1 MNATKIK
8 PMKTTYS
15 FSKMLMLIALPFS
28 IFFTSCDAPNEE
40 SQTEK
45 FEKDLQKFNKR
56 MDNIGQT
63 MDILDAMQN
72 ELDQLELQ
80 RADGKITE
88 AEFNQRSNEVKD
100 TYGRAM
106 ARKDNLNPAKGLPQ
120 WALKLGLTEP
130 TGLLIDSEYSQI
142 TSVDIKEEGF
152 NSVLLV
158 YTGDYKV
165 AMREATRIAR
175 QAGIP
180 LSKDFIQAKELSETY
195 QTTPV
200 KGIAYMNFDPF
211 IKDAPINISITVD
224 ETGML
229 TISAVDVEQ
238 MRRQFDVQG
247 SRE

>member
-1 MNATKIK
+1 MTLLKRFAYFSVIL
-8 PMKTTYS
+8 TTS
-15 FSKMLMLIALPFS
+15 FFLFLI
-28 IFFTSCDAPNEE
+28 SCEAPKEE

-45 FEKDLQKFNKR
+45 FEKDLQSFNKR

-63 MDILDAMQN
+63 IDILDAMQT
-72 ELDQLELQ
+72 ELDQLESL
-80 RADGKITE
+80 RANGKISESEYNT
-88 AEFNQRSNEVKD
+88 RSNEVKD

-106 ARKDNLNPAKGLPQ
+106 ARKDNLQPANGLPQ
-120 WALKLGLTEP
+120 WAMNIGLTEP
-130 TGLLIDSEYSQI
+130 TGLILDAEYSQI
-142 TSVDIKEEGF
+142 TTVENKEEGF

-158 YTGDYKV
+158 YTGSYDL
-165 AMREATRIAR
+165 AMKEATRIAR

-195 QTTPV
+195 NTTPV

-238 MRRQFDVQG
+238 MRRQFDNG
-247 SRE
+247 ASPE

>member
-120 WALKLGLTEP
+120 WA
-130 TGLLIDSEYSQI
+130 
-142 TSVDIKEEGF
+142 
-152 NSVLLV
+152 
-158 YTGDYKV
+158 
-165 AMREATRIAR
+165 
-175 QAGIP
+175 
-180 LSKDFIQAKELSETY
+180 
-195 QTTPV
+195 
-200 KGIAYMNFDPF
+200 
-211 IKDAPINISITVD
+211 
-224 ETGML
+224 
-229 TISAVDVEQ
+229 
-238 MRRQFDVQG
+238 
-247 SRE
+247 